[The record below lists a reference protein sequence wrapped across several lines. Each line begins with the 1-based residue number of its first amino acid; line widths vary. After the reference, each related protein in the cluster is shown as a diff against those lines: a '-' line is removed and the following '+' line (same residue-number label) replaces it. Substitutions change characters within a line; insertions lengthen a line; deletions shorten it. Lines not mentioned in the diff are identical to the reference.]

1 MRKNGVLLEVKNLH
15 KVFPG
20 DVFAVNGIDFEVRNQ
35 EVVVIVGASGSG
47 KSTVL
52 RCINRL
58 EEPTDGII
66 YFDGLEITG
75 GGIDLNQIRSEI
87 GFVFQSFELF
97 PHLTVL
103 RNVTLALELV
113 RGLSPEDAKNKAKEV
128 LNDLDLDD
136 KLESYPGQLSG
147 GQKQR
152 VAIAR
157 ALAMN
162 PKLILF
168 DEPTSALDPELVG
181 YVLDTLRLLADK
193 GMTMVV
199 VTHQIK
205 FAQEVADWA
214 IYMTE
219 GKIIEQGFAK
229 EMLSNPKKK
238 RTQQFLANTLNK

>member
-1 MRKNGVLLEVKNLH
+1 MSRGGKVLLTVENLH
-15 KVFPG
+15 KHFD
-20 DVFAVNGIDFEVRNQ
+20 DVLAVNGVDFEVHEN

-58 EEPTDGII
+58 EEPTDGKIFFNGHDI
-66 YFDGLEITG
+66 VHDDVDI
-75 GGIDLNQIRSEI
+75 NQIRSEI

-103 RNVTLALELV
+103 RNVSLALELV
-113 RGLSPEDAKNKAKEV
+113 RDLNPEKAEEAAKEV
-128 LNDLDLDD
+128 LSDLDLDD
-136 KLESYPGQLSG
+136 KFDAYPGQLSG

-162 PKLILF
+162 PQLILF

-199 VTHQIK
+199 VTHQIN
-205 FAQEVADWA
+205 FAKEVADWA

-219 GKIIEQGFAK
+219 GKIVEQGKAR
-229 EMLSNPKKK
+229 EMLDNPKEE
-238 RTQQFLANTLNK
+238 RTKQFLARTRE

>member
-1 MRKNGVLLEVKNLH
+1 MRKDTGTLLEVKDLH
-15 KVFPG
+15 KTFSG
-20 DVFAVNGIDFEVRNQ
+20 DVKAVQGVDFEVRNQ

-58 EEPTDGII
+58 EQPTQGII
-66 YFDGLEITG
+66 TFDGEDITETAD
-75 GGIDLNQIRSEI
+75 INKIRSEI

-113 RGLSPEDAKNKAKEV
+113 RNLKPSEADAKAREV
-128 LNDLDLDD
+128 LTDLDLSD
-136 KLESYPGQLSG
+136 KLDSYPGQLSG

-181 YVLDTLRLLADK
+181 YVLDTLRMLANK

-199 VTHQIK
+199 VTHQIR
-205 FAQEVADWA
+205 FAAEVADWA
-214 IYMTE
+214 VYMTE
-219 GKIIEQGFAK
+219 GKIVEQGNAK
-229 EMLSNPKKK
+229 EMLSNPKEE
-238 RTQQFLANTLNK
+238 RTKQFLASTLKR